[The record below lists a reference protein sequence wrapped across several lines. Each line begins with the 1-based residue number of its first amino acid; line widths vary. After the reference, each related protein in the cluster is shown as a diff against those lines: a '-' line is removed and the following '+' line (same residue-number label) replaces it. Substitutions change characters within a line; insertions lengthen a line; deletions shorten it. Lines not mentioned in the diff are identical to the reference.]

1 MKNKDWVIIDT
12 ETTGFTAPIIVV
24 DLAAQRMRGWDPHGA
39 PFRRL
44 LNQNA
49 DISPEASRVHGY
61 TREILERDGEPALEV
76 YRAFAEYAE
85 KLPIVSYNIQYDL
98 EKVLKP
104 EWKRLGVN
112 PIGAVGFCALR
123 LAQRLLDPV
132 PAGNCK
138 LQTLRQYYRLPERG
152 AHTAL
157 GDVETVVDLMGQVL
171 RPIAEHHGLVSWTD
185 VRAFTEAEW
194 FPSRIAFGKFKGR
207 DYRDALRDESLRG
220 WLNWLAGSSNAS
232 SAQMGKWY
240 LRHLEESEPPN
251 ITDIILDA
259 AVDEQKATISN
270 VAATSPKSAIVL
282 YVNLEVEQLQKLI
295 AQARSRLAD
304 LETAYTKDRRA
315 VDLTQATIFNLVRPH
330 YQARDRLKLI
340 VDYRKMYINSLLK
353 NGEEEAGQVAE
364 DYQNAK
370 AQSDDNYEQAAR
382 DASNQKELT
391 KDEEEELKTLWKK
404 LVRLYHPDRFAQQP
418 DKIETY
424 EKLTSAI
431 NQAKEEGNI
440 DLLREI
446 ATDPAAFILHQGWT
460 KLDFAEEIEVKSM
473 RKLYATLQREI
484 IDTLDAINQL
494 RESADFELYSLSE
507 KRAELLQTV
516 ANNQINSITA
526 EIAQLELEA
535 AKLKDEIADLT
546 DTSEMSAAQGYADLF
561 GVRPSEAAA

>member
-1 MKNKDWVIIDT
+1 MKNKDWVIVDT
-12 ETTGFTAPIIVV
+12 ETTGLTAPIIVV
-24 DLAAQRMRGWDPHGA
+24 DLAAQRMRGWEPHGE

-61 TREILERDGEPALEV
+61 TREILERDGEPALDV
-76 YRAFAEYAE
+76 YRAFADYAGG
-85 KLPIVSYNIQYDL
+85 LPIVSYNIQHDL
-98 EKVLKP
+98 EEVLKP
-104 EWKRLGVN
+104 EWKRLGIK

-157 GDVETVVDLMGQVL
+157 GDVETVVDLMGKVL
-171 RPIAEHHGLVSWTD
+171 RPIAEHHGLTSWTD
-185 VRAFTEAEW
+185 VRAFAEAEW

-207 DYRDALRDESLRG
+207 DYRDARHDGSLRG
-220 WLNWLAGSSNAS
+220 WLNWLEGSPNAR

-240 LRHLEESEPPN
+240 LRHLKESVPPSN
-251 ITDIILDA
+251 SDLILDA
-259 AVDEQKATISN
+259 VVDDQKAKVSDG
-270 VAATSPKSAIVL
+270 AAASPKMGIVL
-282 YVNLEVEQLQKLI
+282 YINIEVEQLQKLI

-304 LETAYTKDRRA
+304 LEAAYTKDRRS
-315 VDLTQATIFNLVRPH
+315 VDLIQATIFNFVSSH

-340 VDYRKMYINSLLK
+340 VDYRQKYLNSLLK
-353 NGEEEAGQVAE
+353 NGEDEAGQVAE
-364 DYQNAK
+364 DYQSAK

-382 DASNQKELT
+382 AASNQKELT
-391 KDEEEELKTLWKK
+391 KEEEAELKMLWKK
-404 LVRLYHPDRFAQQP
+404 LVFLYHPDRFAQQP

-446 ATDPAAFILHQGWT
+446 ATDAAAFILRQGWT
-460 KLDFAEEIEVKSM
+460 KLDFAEEIQVKSM
-473 RKLYATLQREI
+473 RKLYETLQLEI
-484 IDTLDAINQL
+484 VNILDAINRL

-507 KRAELLQTV
+507 KQAGLLQEV
-516 ANNQINSITA
+516 ANDQIKAITA
-526 EIAQLELEA
+526 EIAELKSKA
-535 AKLKDEIADLT
+535 AQLKDEIAELT
-546 DTSEMSAAQGYADLF
+546 GSSDTAIA
-561 GVRPSEAAA
+561 